1 MKLNGVQQTMRSGG
15 GSHRVWRLFPRT
27 AAAYPA
33 SIQDWTHH
41 AKTRH
46 LTKRKKLFVL
56 LSSLLALFVVGALL
70 FRNSLLLPP
79 EHVVLSLQGSTTLGD
94 ELMPKLAQAFLRDE
108 MKAQDTG
115 IRISEKDARG
125 HSRVYVWGTIP
136 GRSGRQVIEIYPSES
151 STAFQCLGGKSHGP
165 RCDIGMASRPINS
178 HDQDAY
184 PVLKNLGGRLTEH
197 VVALDAI
204 AIIVNPRNPVSE
216 LSIPQLR
223 AIYSGQITNWKALGG
238 RDAPIEVYGRDRDS
252 GTYEMFTEKVFGR
265 DSSDDSGDASV
276 PSGRQMADSSLIVD
290 AVTHSEDA
298 IGYVSS
304 PMIRTAK
311 AVAISDGSGP
321 ALLPTSLSIV
331 TEEYP
336 ICRRL
341 MLYDWDA
348 PGSLRNAFVQYVVY
362 KPGQTLVTQTPF
374 VELTP
379 KIFPASPPHNAP
391 RAYKDMATKYS
402 RIGLSFH
409 FSTGQVNPAADADI
423 QLDNL
428 ARVNVL
434 RLRTFLSQNNRTGND
449 ILLLGFA
456 DESESRNTG
465 NNVAKMRAQVV
476 ATSLRA
482 VGVIVPSENI
492 LDFGAEVPVA
502 SNQTVEGRRKNRRVE
517 VWVRNSPE
525 LKPRSWQYAES

>member
-1 MKLNGVQQTMRSGG
+1 MPSGDGVNRAG
-15 GSHRVWRLFPRT
+15 RLFPRIAGT
-27 AAAYPA
+27 HPD
-33 SIQDWTHH
+33 SIQDRNAL
-41 AKTRH
+41 AKSRQSVRRNT
-46 LTKRKKLFVL
+46 LSAL
-56 LSSLLALFVVGALL
+56 LSSILALLVVSAFW
-70 FRNSLLLPP
+70 FRNSLRLPT
-79 EHVVLSLQGSTTLGD
+79 EHIVLSIHGSTTLGD
-94 ELMPKLAQAFLRDE
+94 ELMPRLAEAFLRDE

-115 IRISEKDARG
+115 IRISGRDTYG
-125 HSRVYVWGTIP
+125 HSRAYVWGTIP
-136 GRSGRQVIEIYPSES
+136 GRSGRQVIEIYASES
-151 STAFQCLGGKSHGP
+151 STAFQCLGGESRGQ
-165 RCDIGMASRPINS
+165 RCDIGMASRPINL

-184 PVLKNLGGRLTEH
+184 PILRKLGDRLTEH

-204 AIIVNPRNPVSE
+204 AIIINPRNPIAE

-223 AIYSGQITNWKALGG
+223 AIYSGEITNWKAVGG
-238 RDAPIEVYGRDRDS
+238 RDAPIEVYGRDRTS
-252 GTYEMFTEKVFGR
+252 GTYEMFMEKVFGGN
-265 DSSDDSGDASV
+265 SGDHLNDASV
-276 PSGRQMADSSLIVD
+276 SSGRQMADSRLIVD
-290 AVTHSEDA
+290 AVSRSEDA

-321 ALLPTSLSIV
+321 AFLPTGLSIA

-348 PGSLRNAFVQYVVY
+348 PGTMRNAFLQYVVY

-379 KIFPASPPHNAP
+379 KIFPVTPPHNAP
-391 RAYKDMATKYS
+391 QAYKEIATKYS

-409 FSTGQVNPAADADI
+409 LSGEQVDPSADAEV

-434 RLRTFLSQNNRTGND
+434 RLRTFLSQNNHTGND

-456 DESESRNTG
+456 DESESHDSRTKL
-465 NNVAKMRAQVV
+465 AKMRAQVV
-476 ATSLRA
+476 AMSLRA
-482 VGVIVPSENI
+482 VGVFVPSENI
-492 LDFGAEVPVA
+492 RDFGAQVPVA
-502 SNQTVEGRRKNRRVE
+502 SNQSAEGRRKNRRVE
-517 VWVRNSPE
+517 VWVRTSP
-525 LKPRSWQYAES
+525 

>member
-1 MKLNGVQQTMRSGG
+1 MQSGEG
-15 GSHRVWRLFPRT
+15 NDRALWPVSRVAPANT
-27 AAAYPA
+27 A
-33 SIQDWTHH
+33 SIQNWVAPPRTGFLLTR
-41 AKTRH
+41 KT
-46 LTKRKKLFVL
+46 LFA
-56 LSSLLALFVVGALL
+56 LSGALLALIIVSAVFL
-70 FRNSLLLPP
+70 RNAPFLPP
-79 EHVVLSLQGSTTLGD
+79 EHIVLSIQGSTTLGD

-115 IRISEKDARG
+115 FRVAEKDARG

-151 STAFQCLGGKSHGP
+151 STAFQCLGGGSGKQ

-184 PVLKNLGGRLTEH
+184 PVLRNLGGRLTEH

-238 RDAPIEVYGRDRDS
+238 RDAPIEFYGRDRDS
-252 GTYEMFTEKVFGR
+252 GTYEMFTEKVFSAGN
-265 DSSDDSGDASV
+265 DSV

-290 AVTHSEDA
+290 AVIRSENA

-304 PMIRTAK
+304 PMIRQAK

-379 KIFPASPPHNAP
+379 KIFPASPPRNAP

-409 FSTGQVNPAADADI
+409 LSREQVDSSGDAEN

-456 DESESRNTG
+456 DESEGGVSGKNLAR
-465 NNVAKMRAQVV
+465 MRAQVV

-492 LDFGAEVPVA
+492 RDFGADVPVA

-517 VWVRNSPE
+517 VWVRSGGE
-525 LKPRSWQYAES
+525 VHRPRGS

>member
-1 MKLNGVQQTMRSGG
+1 MQSGEGNDRSWWPVP
-15 GSHRVWRLFPRT
+15 RVAPPHIT
-27 AAAYPA
+27 
-33 SIQDWTHH
+33 SIQNRVAP
-41 AKTRH
+41 AKTR
-46 LTKRKKLFVL
+46 LLLPWKTLFAIIGV
-56 LSSLLALFVVGALL
+56 LLALVIASAVLL
-70 FRNSLLLPP
+70 KNSPFLPP
-79 EHVVLSLQGSTTLGD
+79 EHIVLSIQGSTTLGD
-94 ELMPKLAQAFLRDE
+94 ELMPKLAEAFLRDE

-115 IRISEKDARG
+115 IRVSEKDGRG

-151 STAFQCLGGKSHGP
+151 STAFQCLGGESGRQ

-184 PVLKNLGGRLTEH
+184 PVLRNLGGRLTEH

-223 AIYSGQITNWKALGG
+223 AIYSGQITNWKAVGG
-238 RDAPIEVYGRDRDS
+238 RDAPVELYGRDRDS
-252 GTYEMFTEKVFGR
+252 GTYEMFTEKVF
-265 DSSDDSGDASV
+265 SSGDASV
-276 PSGRQMADSSLIVD
+276 PSGRQMADSSLVVD
-290 AVTHSEDA
+290 AVTRSENA

-362 KPGQTLVTQTPF
+362 KPGQRLVTQTPF

-391 RAYKDMATKYS
+391 RAYKDMAAKYS

-409 FSTGQVNPAADADI
+409 LSREQVDSSADAEN

-434 RLRTFLSQNNRTGND
+434 RLRTFLSQNSRTGND

-456 DESESRNTG
+456 DESESGSTG
-465 NNVAKMRAQVV
+465 KNLARMRAQVV

-482 VGVIVPSENI
+482 VGIIVPSENI
-492 LDFGAEVPVA
+492 RDFGADVPVA
-502 SNQTVEGRRKNRRVE
+502 SNQTAEGRRKNRRVE
-517 VWVRNSPE
+517 VWLRNGTS
-525 LKPRSWQYAES
+525 LSRAGDS

>member
-1 MKLNGVQQTMRSGG
+1 MLKVGE
-15 GSHRVWRLFPRT
+15 SHGAWWLFQRVI
-27 AAAYPA
+27 PA
-33 SIQDWTHH
+33 HAPSIQHRATTQIRP
-41 AKTRH
+41 A
-46 LTKRKKLFVL
+46 LKRKAL
-56 LSSLLALFVVGALL
+56 LAFLGSLLALMIAGAFSTWSFL
-70 FRNSLLLPP
+70 FRPP
-79 EHVVLSLQGSTTLGD
+79 EHIVLSIQGSTTLGD
-94 ELMPKLAQAFLRDE
+94 ELMPKLAEAFLRDE

-115 IRISEKDARG
+115 IRISPKDARG
-125 HSRVYVWGTIP
+125 HSRVYVWGAIP
-136 GRSGRQVIEIYPSES
+136 GRTGRQVIEIYPSES
-151 STAFQCLGGKSHGP
+151 STAFQCLAAETSG
-165 RCDIGMASRPINS
+165 RQCDIGMASRPINS
-178 HDQDAY
+178 RDQDAY
-184 PVLKNLGGRLTEH
+184 PILKNLGGRLTEH

-223 AIYSGQITNWKALGG
+223 AIYSGQITNWKSVGG
-238 RDAPIEVYGRDRDS
+238 RDTPIEFYGRDSGS
-252 GTYEMFTEKVFGR
+252 GTYEMFTEKVFGK
-265 DSSDDSGDASV
+265 DSDNNSGNASV
-276 PSGRQMADSSLIVD
+276 PPIRQMADSSLVVD
-290 AVTHSEDA
+290 AVIRSENA

-304 PMIRTAK
+304 PMIRAAK
-311 AVAISDGSGP
+311 AIAISDGSGP

-391 RAYKDMATKYS
+391 RAYEDMATKYS

-409 FSTGQVNPAADADI
+409 FSREQVDSSADAES

-456 DESESRNTG
+456 DELESGSAGKNLARL
-465 NNVAKMRAQVV
+465 RAELV

-492 LDFGAEVPVA
+492 RDFGAQVPVA
-502 SNQTVEGRRKNRRVE
+502 SNQTAEGRRRNRRVE
-517 VWVRNSPE
+517 VWVRNGAE
-525 LKPRSWQYAES
+525 LNRPQGL